1 MATVGQRIRTRWLKA
16 RYNQRALW
24 AAFTGRKEY
33 PFTFPT
39 WRQGDPIFPLVN
51 FDTFVADGYN
61 RNELVYACI
70 SLVASNAATAPLK
83 AWKLEDNNRV
93 PVDFPLI
100 ELLKKPNPRQSRY
113 EFFEMID
120 TFLNLEGNAFTVKLP
135 DEHWLARPD
144 RMRQVIRDSELVGY
158 VYIRED
164 YGRIPFLPDEV
175 IHAKMPNPGDPYDGM
190 GRGLPP
196 LNVAARATDVD
207 NKATDFLSAFFKNAA
222 VPYGMLTTKNIL
234 EDDEVTRIRA
244 RLSEQYAGSNRWH
257 EMMILDAEASYQ
269 KLGAD
274 ISEIAWPDL
283 RKVTETRICMAFK
296 VPPIMVGAQAGLEH
310 STFSN
315 MEQSEKA
322 LWNQKII
329 PDNERV
335 ASAFTNA
342 YADALPEGVF
352 LAHDYSEIEAL
363 QESRNDMFKRAQQG
377 AVGGWITVNDAR
389 AEVDLPP
396 VPGGDIFLRT
406 LMMQAVDATAPVEEL
421 TEEDDESQEEPEE
434 EPEEDDREEMSRKN
448 FEELGNRFHKTFDL
462 IARSWETRFL
472 EASRDQFAKEL
483 VEMQAILGSK
493 RRKDAST
500 FIEFEKA
507 MAEYMDMHG
516 IEEWELLFLPL
527 FAGLMG
533 DQAVLLAETLGIV
546 AWDIANPEVQVFLK
560 DYSFKFASGLGT
572 TTKEGLR
579 GLVSSAQA
587 EGWSINKLRDELGGI
602 YGGWDK
608 TRAEMIARTET
619 IRSSNAGAVMSYQNA
634 GIEYKQWFTAQDGK
648 VCGFCQEMHGKIVGT
663 GENYWAMGDTML
675 IELPEQLMLQ
685 QALDWQE
692 KGLWVGDTLCG
703 ISDVR
708 VAVNK
713 ETRVATMTFTYEDV
727 GYPPLHPR
735 CRCTILP
742 VVEEV

>member
-1 MATVGQRIRTRWLKA
+1 MATVGQRLRIRWLQA

-24 AAFTGRKEY
+24 RAITGRRKEY

-39 WRQGDPIFPLVN
+39 WMQGDQVFPLVN

-70 SLVASNAATAPLK
+70 SLAASNAATAPLK

-93 PVDFPLI
+93 PVDLPLI
-100 ELLKKPNPRQSRY
+100 ELLNKPNPRQSRY

-144 RMRQVIRDSELVGY
+144 RMRQVFKDSKLMGY

-164 YGRIPFLPDEV
+164 TVRIPFLPDEV
-175 IHAKMPNPGDPYDGM
+175 IHAKMPNPGDRFDGL

-207 NKATDFLSAFFKNAA
+207 NKATDFLSAFFNNAA
-222 VPYGMLTTKNIL
+222 VPYGMLTTKNLL
-234 EDDEVTRIRA
+234 EDDEVARIRE
-244 RLSEQYAGSNRWH
+244 RLKQQYSGSSKWH
-257 EMMILDAEASYQ
+257 DIMILDAEAAYQ

-296 VPPIMVGAQAGLEH
+296 VPPIMVGAQVGLER

-315 MEQSEKA
+315 YEESTKA

-342 YADALPEGVF
+342 YFDELPEGVF

-363 QESRNDMFKRAQQG
+363 QESRNDKFKRAQQG
-377 AVGGWITVNDAR
+377 SVGGWITVNDAR

-396 VPGGDIFLRT
+396 VPGGDIFLRP
-406 LMMQAVDATAPVEEL
+406 LMMQAVDATAAVEEL
-421 TEEDDESQEEPEE
+421 TEEDEPAE
-434 EPEEDDREEMSRKN
+434 EPEEDIDDDKTFGTKEMVGT

-462 IARSWETRFL
+462 IARSWEARFL
-472 EASRDQFAKEL
+472 EASRGQFAKEL

-527 FAGLMG
+527 FAGLMA
-533 DQAVLLAETLGIV
+533 DQAVLLAETLGVV
-546 AWDIANPEVQVFLK
+546 AWDIANPEVQAFISE
-560 DYSFKFASGLGT
+560 YSFKFADKIGA

-579 GLVSSAQA
+579 GLVGQAQV

-602 YGGWDK
+602 YRGWDK

-619 IRSSNAGAVMSYQNA
+619 IRSSNAGAVMSYRQA

-648 VCGFCQEMHGKIVGT
+648 VCGFCQEMHGKIVGVS
-663 GENYWAMGDTML
+663 ENYWAMGDTM
-675 IELPEQLMLQ
+675 
-685 QALDWQE
+685 
-692 KGLWVGDTLCG
+692 
-703 ISDVR
+703 DVD
-708 VAVNK
+708 VPDENPI
-713 ETRVATMTFTYEDV
+713 TMTFTYEDV
-727 GYPPLHPR
+727 GEPPLHPN

-742 VVEEV
+742 VVEEI

>member
-1 MATVGQRIRTRWLKA
+1 MAKVSIGTRLRHRANILRYSIRTAWRLFSS
-16 RYNQRALW
+16 Q
-24 AAFTGRKEY
+24 KEY

-70 SLVASNAATAPLK
+70 SLAASNAATAPLK

-93 PVDFPLI
+93 PVDLPLI
-100 ELLKKPNPRQSRY
+100 DLLNKPNPRQSRY

-120 TFLNLEGNAFTVKLP
+120 TFLNLEGNAFVVKLP

-144 RMRQVIRDSELVGY
+144 RMRQVIKNSELIGY

-257 EMMILDAEASYQ
+257 EMMILDAEAKYQ

-296 VPPIMVGAQAGLEH
+296 VPPIMVGAQVGLER

-315 MEQSEKA
+315 YEESTKA

-342 YADALPEGVF
+342 YSDELPEGVF

-377 AVGGWITVNDAR
+377 ATGGWITVNDAR

-396 VPGGDIFLRT
+396 VPGGDIFLRP
-406 LMMQAVDATAPVEEL
+406 LMVQAVDATATDVIEDEL
-421 TEEDDESQEEPEE
+421 DEEPEE
-434 EPEEDDREEMSRKN
+434 ERDEMSRKN
-448 FEELGNRFHKTFDL
+448 FEELGKRFHKAFDL

-472 EASRDQFAKEL
+472 DAARGQFEKEL

-507 MAEYMDMHG
+507 MAEYMDIHG

-527 FAGLMG
+527 FAGLMA
-533 DQAVLLAETLGIV
+533 DQAVLLAEMLGVV
-546 AWDIANPEVQVFLK
+546 AWDIANPEVQAFISK
-560 DYSFKFASGLGT
+560 YSFKFADKIGA

-579 GLVSSAQA
+579 GLVGQAQV

-619 IRSSNAGAVMSYQNA
+619 IRSSNAGAVMSYRQA
-634 GIEYKQWFTAQDGK
+634 GIEYKQWYTARDTD
-648 VCGFCQEMHGKIVGT
+648 VCAWCRDMHEKIVGVS
-663 GENYWAMGDTML
+663 ENYWAMGDTMTVDVPDA
-675 IELPEQLMLQ
+675 EP
-685 QALDWQE
+685 
-692 KGLWVGDTLCG
+692 
-703 ISDVR
+703 IS
-708 VAVNK
+708 
-713 ETRVATMTFTYEDV
+713 MTFTYEDV
-727 GYPPLHPR
+727 GEPPLHPN

-742 VVEEV
+742 VVEEA

>member
-1 MATVGQRIRTRWLKA
+1 MATVGQRIRNRWLKA
-16 RYNQRALW
+16 RYNQRVLW
-24 AAFTGRKEY
+24 ATITGRKEY

-93 PVDFPLI
+93 PVDLPLI
-100 ELLKKPNPRQSRY
+100 ELLSKPNPRQSRY

-120 TFLNLEGNAFTVKLP
+120 TFLNLEGNSFVVKLP

-144 RMRQVIRDSELVGY
+144 RMRQVIKDSELVGY

-257 EMMILDAEASYQ
+257 EMMILDAEATYQ

-296 VPPIMVGAQAGLEH
+296 VPPIMVGAQAGLER

-315 MEQSEKA
+315 TEEAVKS
-322 LWNQKII
+322 LWNHKVI

-377 AVGGWITVNDAR
+377 TAGGWITVNDAR

-396 VPGGDIFLRT
+396 VPGGDIFLRP
-406 LMMQAVDATAPVEEL
+406 LMMQAVDATAAVEEL
-421 TEEDDESQEEPEE
+421 TEEDEPAE
-434 EPEEDDREEMSRKN
+434 EPEEDIDDDKTFGTKEVVGT

-462 IARSWETRFL
+462 IARSWEARFL

-507 MAEYMDMHG
+507 MAEYMDIHG

-527 FAGLMG
+527 FAGLMA
-533 DQAVLLAETLGIV
+533 DQAVLFAETLGVV
-546 AWDIANPEVQVFLK
+546 AWDIANPEVQAFLSE
-560 DYSFKFASGLGT
+560 YSFKFANGLGT
-572 TTKEGLR
+572 TTKESLR
-579 GLVSSAQA
+579 GLVSSAQI
-587 EGWSINKLRDELGGI
+587 EGWSINKLRDELTGI

-608 TRAEMIARTET
+608 TRAQMIAQTET
-619 IRSSNAGAVMSYQNA
+619 IRSSNAGAVASYAKA
-634 GIEYKQWFTAQDGK
+634 GIEHKQWFTAEDGR
-648 VCGFCQEMHGKIVGT
+648 VCGYCQEMHGKIVGT
-663 GENYWAMGDTML
+663 TETFWAMGDEMT
-675 IELPEQLMLQ
+675 IEVEDQKP
-685 QALDWQE
+685 
-692 KGLWVGDTLCG
+692 T
-703 ISDVR
+703 
-708 VAVNK
+708 
-713 ETRVATMTFTYEDV
+713 TMTFTYEDV
-727 GYPPLHPR
+727 GAPPLHPN